1 MLGVLVVLV
10 LAGCSGSPYSSIGSS
25 SAETSAGVSTNP
37 TITPTADLLDQLSG
51 HWKVT
56 YKLVSV
62 KPSSA
67 RKLAD
72 QTPDTWQCIV
82 YNGQLTIQSG
92 PRAFR
97 GPIKMTGKAGG
108 KGWHYKGK
116 ADYAGQ
122 AGELWTSDIVVDGTM
137 TSVDAFT
144 AKQTGTVDS
153 SIRGQVY
160 TATWSIK
167 GVRIP

>member
-1 MLGVLVVLV
+1 MLGALVVLA
-10 LAGCSGSPYSSIGSS
+10 LSGCSGSPYATGSS
-25 SAETSAGVSTNP
+25 SVDPNANASNATTA
-37 TITPTADLLDQLSG
+37 TPVADTLDQMSG
-51 HWKVT
+51 RWKVT
-56 YKLVSV
+56 YKLISV

-67 RKLAD
+67 RKLAG
-72 QTPDTWQCIV
+72 QTPGTWQCIV
-82 YNGQLTIQSG
+82 YNGQMTIQSG

-108 KGWHYKGK
+108 KGWNYKGK

-122 AGELWTSDIVVDGTM
+122 AGELWTNSIAVDGTM
-137 TSVDAFT
+137 NSVDSFT
-144 AKQTGTVDS
+144 AKQTGTVNS

-160 TATWSIK
+160 TATWSVK